1 MTFYIETRYAWVM
14 EEEMIIDYD
23 ENRNVLRLKSAAMML
38 NPTLG
43 IVHN

>member
-1 MTFYIETRYAWVM
+1 MTFYIETRYEWVM

-23 ENRNVLRLKSAAMML
+23 ESRNVLRLKSKAMML

-43 IVHN
+43 IMPN